1 MFLFSLTYDYILLF
15 KFEFLP
21 KKVEI
26 LDESTGQIILKEQIR
41 NIDSIVL
48 TEDLDDVG
56 EEEEEEEDDD
66 NVDVDELDNQFRSK
80 NSQPIILNTNTL
92 TNQSNDFNMLSQ
104 STSNRLHHQQQ
115 SSHNHLQPHH
125 QIIIIE
131 SNSNVSSSV
140 RTHQIHKTSNRAHS
154 NMNSNAN
161 MLNSNLSP
169 HIIQNYSILAQEI
182 TSPLDNSKLFNN
194 HNDSNKLVVLN
205 ESSPSSSQ
213 SIRNSLI
220 KNDEIAYDDN
230 NQHKSSNQATSSR
243 SSNSSNGSTSTNSN
257 KVNNSRAQKDIA
269 TCQFCGRAMLK
280 KNIPTHIRRAHTPK
294 EELVCLNE
302 EQNIFTFHH
311 LKPGQRRKRSA
322 RAYDYSLMTATVS
335 IDEDPCEGIENKFI
349 TEGEEILSTDLIQL
363 ADRIK
368 YGISQ
373 IPTSTLTKL
382 IDILAKIE
390 YSTQDEIS
398 ANAKNIRNMIYFYLT
413 SNEEFK
419 YKIRLIGDDIN
430 EKKKQVNSLRADL
443 KEVMTRKAQLERRIQ
458 PLVCEL
464 QKLEDHHGNLIE
476 SILNNENSNDNDLL
490 NQYEIIQDSCN
501 SVTDN

>member
-1 MFLFSLTYDYILLF
+1 MD
-15 KFEFLP
+15 
-21 KKVEI
+21 
-26 LDESTGQIILKEQIR
+26 
-41 NIDSIVL
+41 NI
-48 TEDLDDVG
+48 G
-56 EEEEEEEDDD
+56 EEEEEEEEED
-66 NVDVDELDNQFRSK
+66 NVDVDELDNQFRNK
-80 NSQPIILNTNTL
+80 NTQSIILNSNIS
-92 TNQSNDFNMLSQ
+92 TNQPSDLNMLTQ
-104 STSNRLHHQQQ
+104 ATSSRLHHHQQ
-115 SSHNHLQPHH
+115 STHNHLQPNH

-131 SNSNVSSSV
+131 SNSNVPSSV
-140 RTHQIHKTSNRAHS
+140 RTHQIQKTSGRIHS
-154 NMNSNAN
+154 NSNAN
-161 MLNSNLSP
+161 NLLNSNLSP

-182 TSPLDNSKLFNN
+182 TSPLENNKLFNN
-194 HNDSNKLVVLN
+194 HSEPSKLAVLK
-205 ESSPSSSQ
+205 ESSSSS
-213 SIRNSLI
+213 SVRNGLI
-220 KNDEIAYDDN
+220 KNDEIDFDDN
-230 NQHKSSNQATSSR
+230 NQHKSGNQSSSSR
-243 SSNSSNGSTSTNSN
+243 SSNSSSNRNASTNINNANN
-257 KVNNSRAQKDIA
+257 KANNARSQKDIA

-349 TEGEEILSTDLIQL
+349 TEGEEILSTDLVQL

-398 ANAKNIRNMIYFYLT
+398 ANAKNIRNMIYYYLT

-419 YKIRLIGDDIN
+419 YKIRLIGDDISD
-430 EKKKQVNSLRADL
+430 KKKQVNSLRADL

-490 NQYEIIQDSCN
+490 NHYEIIQDSCN